1 MRFGFVQLAHLEQ
14 DFAYQLM
21 ELARF
26 LETLILPHLEEN
38 AGQAGLQNKI
48 RAVSRFICSEAIHW
62 SQEPVQLPLDEE
74 AEIIVSVIADG
85 MPFA

>member
-1 MRFGFVQLAHLEQ
+1 LEQ